1 MKDHFHFHLIKVFAG
16 KKPKNVKLV
25 DDKLS
30 FFEGVA
36 RDQRGG
42 RANGDERT
50 EL

>member
-1 MKDHFHFHLIKVFAG
+1 M
-16 KKPKNVKLV
+16 KLV
-25 DDKLS
+25 DDKLL